1 MQENRKNYEQ
11 KITAKEKIE
20 ERRKMVYVLDLQG
33 YSNQEIAKNLCVSLS
48 TIEKDLYYMKY
59 YCLKWSKDLLGASR
73 KKPLLD
79 SFNQIGIVQKE
90 LWNMYREEKSVHLKK
105 RILDSIVSNSIKKDK
120 LLHYRT
126 FGTGAESQM
135 EAIEKELFPKN

>member
-33 YSNQEIAKNLCVSLS
+33 HGNQKIAKNLCVSLS
-48 TIEKDLYYMKY
+48 TIEKDLHYMKY
-59 YCLKWSKDLLGASR
+59 FCLKWSKDLLGAN
-73 KKPLLD
+73 KKKTLLD

-90 LWNMYREEKSVHLKK
+90 LWNMYREEKSVLYKK

-120 LLHYRT
+120 LVRGHFLGKD
-126 FGTGAESQM
+126 FESQM
-135 EAIEKELFPKN
+135 EVIEKELFPEN